1 MKTLILSTC
10 TNRIIVAIADNS
22 TIFSFCNEIIENQMS
37 NVIMA
42 KVEECFNNANITPND
57 IDKILVAVG
66 PGSFT
71 GIRIGVTIAKTMA
84 WTLNKKIVPISSLEL
99 IMSGYNDD
107 KLLVPYIDARRNA
120 VFAGVYNNKLETI
133 LEDCYISLTNLNDFL
148 IDKDYIFI
156 SDDSLV
162 ESFKPEIDILKIVNK
177 YAEADGLNPHAINPI
192 YLKQTEAEENLKN
205 D

>member
-22 TIFSFCNEIIENQMS
+22 MIFSFCNEIIENQMS

-42 KVEECFNNANITPND
+42 KVEECFNNANLCPND

-66 PGSFT
+66 PGSYT

-99 IMSGYNDD
+99 MMSGYNDD

-120 VFAGVYNNKLETI
+120 VFAGVYNNKLGTI

>member
-10 TNRIIVAIADNS
+10 TNRIIVAIADDS

-37 NVIMA
+37 NVIMN
-42 KVEECFNNANITPND
+42 KVEECFNKSNITPND

-66 PGSFT
+66 PGSYT

-99 IMSGYNDD
+99 LISGYDTD

-120 VFAGVYNNKLETI
+120 VFAGVYNNDLDII
-133 LEDCYISLTNLNDFL
+133 LEERYITLSKLNDFL
-148 IDKDYIFI
+148 LNKDYEFV
-156 SDDSLV
+156 SDDNLIECSEPKL
-162 ESFKPEIDILKIVNK
+162 DILKIVNK
-177 YAEADGLNPHAINPI
+177 YKNIDGINPHSVNPV

>member
-37 NVIMA
+37 NVIMT
-42 KVEECFNNANITPND
+42 KVEECFNKANLRPID

-66 PGSFT
+66 PGSYT

-99 IMSGYNDD
+99 MISGYTEE

-120 VFAGVYNNKLETI
+120 VFAGVYNNKLEDI
-133 LEDCYISLTNLNDFL
+133 LEDRYISLTNLNDFL
-148 IDKDYIFI
+148 LDKDYIFI

-162 ESFKPEIDILKIVNK
+162 ESSKPKIDVLKIVNK
-177 YAEADGLNPHAINPI
+177 YTTDDGLNPHAVNPI